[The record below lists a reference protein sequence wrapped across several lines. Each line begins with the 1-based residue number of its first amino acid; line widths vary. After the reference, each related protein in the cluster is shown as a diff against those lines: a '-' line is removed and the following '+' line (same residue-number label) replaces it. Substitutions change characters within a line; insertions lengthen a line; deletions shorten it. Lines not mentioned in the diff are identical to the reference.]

1 MNRLL
6 ICPKGS
12 RREGWKG
19 VKPVIIDCQIDKMYI
34 KQGQEDAGCGVPEGG
49 YYFFDCR
56 VIRSI
61 HFACYLM
68 HNGVFV
74 SL

>member
-1 MNRLL
+1 M
-6 ICPKGS
+6 IT
-12 RREGWKG
+12 
-19 VKPVIIDCQIDKMYI
+19 DCQIDKMYI
-34 KQGQEDAGCGVPEGG
+34 SRGEDAGCGVPEGG
-49 YYFFDCR
+49 CYFFDCR

-61 HFACYLM
+61 CFACYLM